1 MKEENFKLKILKVE
15 IDHKS
20 GFCFGV
26 VNAIKKAEETLDQ
39 GEKLYCLG
47 DIVHNGM
54 EIKRLEAL
62 GLVTIDREEYLNLKN
77 CRVLLRAHGEPPST
91 YEHAQA
97 NNIELIDATCP
108 VVLKLQQRVKKA
120 YEQMEAEDGQ
130 IILFGKKGHA
140 EVTGLNGQTKDQSII
155 IEDEEDLK
163 QVDPNKPA
171 FLFSQTTKSIDQF
184 QQLAQRLQ
192 KNAKQPLTVKDTI
205 CRQVANRVPRM
216 KEFASQHDIL
226 IFVGGKKS
234 SNARFLFD
242 VCKQTNPDSYFIS
255 TLEELDENWFQN
267 KQSAGIC
274 GATSTPQ
281 WLMEQ
286 VAEKI
291 KAL

>member
-91 YEHAQA
+91 YEHARA

-155 IEDEEDLK
+155 IENEEDLK

-184 QQLAQRLQ
+184 QQLAQNLQ
-192 KNAKQPLTVKDTI
+192 KNAKQPLIVKDTI

>member
-1 MKEENFKLKILKVE
+1 MKVE

-91 YEHAQA
+91 YEHARA

-108 VVLKLQQRVKKA
+108 VVLKLQQRVKQA

-155 IEDEEDLK
+155 IENEEDLK

-184 QQLAQRLQ
+184 QQLAQKLQ
-192 KNAKQPLTVKDTI
+192 ENAKQPLTVKDTI

-255 TLEELDENWFQN
+255 NLAELDEKWFKN

-286 VAEKI
+286 VAERI
-291 KAL
+291 KTL

>member
-1 MKEENFKLKILKVE
+1 MKVE

-91 YEHAQA
+91 YEHARA

-155 IEDEEDLK
+155 IEGEEDLK

-184 QQLAQRLQ
+184 QQLAQKLQ
-192 KNAKQPLTVKDTI
+192 ENAKQPLTVKDTI

-255 TLEELDENWFQN
+255 NLAELDEKWFKN
-267 KQSAGIC
+267 KQLAGIC

-286 VAEKI
+286 VAERI
-291 KAL
+291 KTL

>member
-47 DIVHNGM
+47 DIVHNRM

-91 YEHAQA
+91 YEHARA

-184 QQLAQRLQ
+184 QQLAQNLQ
-192 KNAKQPLTVKDTI
+192 ENAKQPLTVKDTI

>member
-1 MKEENFKLKILKVE
+1 MKVE

-26 VNAIKKAEETLDQ
+26 VNAIKKAEETLGR

-91 YEHAQA
+91 YEHARA

-163 QVDPNKPA
+163 QVDPDKPA
-171 FLFSQTTKSIDQF
+171 FLFSQTTKSIDHF

-192 KNAKQPLTVKDTI
+192 KNAKQPLIVKDTI

>member
-1 MKEENFKLKILKVE
+1 MKVE

-39 GEKLYCLG
+39 GDKLYCLG

-91 YEHAQA
+91 YEHARA

-184 QQLAQRLQ
+184 QQLAQNLQ
-192 KNAKQPLTVKDTI
+192 ENAKQPLTVKDTI

>member
-1 MKEENFKLKILKVE
+1 MKVE

-62 GLVTIDREEYLNLKN
+62 GLVTIDREQYLNLKN

-140 EVTGLNGQTKDQSII
+140 EVTGLNGQTNNQSII
-155 IEDEEDLK
+155 IEDEDDLK
-163 QVDPNKPA
+163 QVDPDKPA

-184 QQLAQRLQ
+184 QQLAQKLQ
-192 KNAKQPLTVKDTI
+192 ENAKQPLTVKDTI
-205 CRQVANRVPRM
+205 CRQVANRVPRV

-255 TLEELDENWFQN
+255 NLAELDENWFQN

-286 VAEKI
+286 VAERI

>member
-1 MKEENFKLKILKVE
+1 MKVE

>member
-1 MKEENFKLKILKVE
+1 MKVE

-91 YEHAQA
+91 YEHARA

-108 VVLKLQQRVKKA
+108 VVLKLQQRVKQA

-155 IEDEEDLK
+155 IEGEEDLK

-184 QQLAQRLQ
+184 QQLAQKLQ
-192 KNAKQPLTVKDTI
+192 ENAKQPLTVKDTI

-255 TLEELDENWFQN
+255 NLAELDEKWFKN

-286 VAEKI
+286 VAERI
-291 KAL
+291 KTL

>member
-91 YEHAQA
+91 YEHARA

-155 IEDEEDLK
+155 IENEEDLK

-184 QQLAQRLQ
+184 QQLAQNLQ
-192 KNAKQPLTVKDTI
+192 ENAKQPLTVKDTI